1 MNKPKFVIGI
11 GSQRAGSTLLHK
23 ILDECTDIFMH
34 PVKEL
39 HYFDTLYDVRHQD
52 VLTKYSKRQLDR
64 ELDKL
69 IESKEHGYLKSK
81 KYKCYLRTNKI
92 LAANKVEDVD
102 YLDLYRPCIMGNNT
116 IGEITPEYMILP
128 EEGIKKLAEVVG
140 KDAHIILIARN
151 PVQRF
156 ISAFKLLKAYN
167 NQSVPN
173 EEFDGE
179 LRSVLENSIK
189 WVEQQDLLNDYKKAF
204 KNYQKYFSN
213 VLFLSY
219 DNIIGE
225 VDKTHGQLTRF
236 LNLEIDKDRY
246 TKMLGKRVNAIGET
260 GSVSKNT
267 LDVLTNKYKS
277 QIEFLNDYFGISN
290 CQK

>member
-1 MNKPKFVIGI
+1 MKKPQFVIGI

-23 ILDECTDIFMH
+23 VLDECTDIFMH

-39 HYFDTLYDVRHQD
+39 HYFDTLFDVRHQD

-64 ELDKL
+64 ELDRV
-69 IESKEHGYLKSK
+69 ITSKEHDYLKSK

-92 LAANKVEDVD
+92 LAANKIEDVD
-102 YLDLYRPCIMGNNT
+102 YLDLYRPCIMGNNI
-116 IGEITPEYMILP
+116 IGEITPEYMILS
-128 EEGIKKLAEVVG
+128 EDGIKKLADVVG
-140 KDAHIILIARN
+140 KDAHIIMIARN

-167 NQSVPN
+167 NQSVSN

-179 LRSVLENSIK
+179 LRNVLEHSIK
-189 WVEQQDLLNDYKKAF
+189 WVEQQDLLNDYQKAF
-204 KNYQKYFSN
+204 ENYQKYFSN

-225 VDKTHGQLTRF
+225 VDKTHEQLTSF
-236 LNLEIDKDRY
+236 LNLEIDKEKY
-246 TKMLGKRVNAIGET
+246 TKMLGHRVNAIGET
-260 GSVSKNT
+260 GSVSKAT
-267 LDVLTNKYKS
+267 LDILTNKYKL
-277 QIEFLNDYFGISN
+277 QIEFLNDYFGTSN